1 MQMNRSTETATL
13 AGDREAAPWMV
24 VAIIQPF
31 KLDRVTLA
39 LEAIPDFA
47 GLTVTDCRGFGRG
60 KVHDEPADQEAGR
73 REASQGGRPSGWG
86 SSPLDPGQGVVDFT
100 PKLRLEV
107 VVATRPSAET
117 VMETIAEAAHT
128 GRRGDGTIFLLRVA
142 DVLRIRTLD
151 RGTIAV

>member
-1 MQMNRSTETATL
+1 MLMNRSSETATL
-13 AGDREAAPWMV
+13 AGDREAGYWMV

-60 KVHDEPADQEAGR
+60 KVRGEPGDQAGGGPGV
-73 REASQGGRPSGWG
+73 SQGGRPSGWG

-100 PKLRLEV
+100 PKVRLEV
-107 VVATRPSAET
+107 VVATRPSAEM

-128 GRRGDGTIFLLRVA
+128 GRRGDGKIFVIRVT
-142 DVLRIRTLD
+142 DVMRIRTLD
-151 RGTIAV
+151 RGANAV